1 MVEMSTQLSGEI
13 RQAGTQNV
21 FDQLDF
27 SSKHA
32 QCCTTVPIY
41 EVTVLKRRKR
51 KRGRKRRLCGCEVV
65 IVKE

>member
-1 MVEMSTQLSGEI
+1 MKRTAGWPVVEMSTQLSGEI
-13 RQAGTQNV
+13 RQTGTQNV

-51 KRGRKRRLCGCEVV
+51 ESE
-65 IVKE
+65 KEETVWV